1 MSDPV
6 QTYPPPPGDSGSSVK
21 TAVLV
26 GAVIA
31 MLAANVYLYMQVD
44 VLKTD
49 ISKLRESI
57 ATEVTN
63 LRENSTASTATHR
76 KSIETLKSELEA
88 ARRTAATAASHAK
101 SEAESHADQIAKQL
115 AAEQKRQAQEVA
127 SEISAVK
134 AEAST
139 TNSKIGEVNSEV
151 STVKTQVASTKS
163 ELEKTIG
170 DLKKVTGDLGVQ
182 SGYIATNGKELSALK
197 RLGERNYFEF
207 NLAKAK
213 TPQKVGDITLLLKKT
228 DPKKNKYTVEISADD
243 KRTEKKDKNINEPVQ
258 FYVAKARQPYELVV
272 NEVGKDII
280 KGYLATPKDQI
291 ARN

>member
-1 MSDPV
+1 M
-6 QTYPPPPGDSGSSVK
+6 QTYPPPPSDSGSSLK

-44 VLKTD
+44 VLKTE
-49 ISKLRESI
+49 ISKLRESV

-63 LRENSTASTATHR
+63 LRENSSATTATHR
-76 KSIETLKSELEA
+76 KSIETLKSELET
-88 ARRTAATAASHAK
+88 ARRIAATAASHAK

-115 AAEQKRQAQEVA
+115 AAEQKKQAQQVA
-127 SEISAVK
+127 SELNDVK
-134 AEAST
+134 AAATT
-139 TNSKIGEVNSEV
+139 TNTKIADVNTEV

-163 ELEKTIG
+163 ELDRTIG

-182 SGYIATNGKELSALK
+182 SGYIATNGKELNALK

-228 DPKKNKYTVEISADD
+228 DQKRNKYTVEVYADD

>member
-1 MSDPV
+1 M
-6 QTYPPPPGDSGSSVK
+6 QNYPPPDPGSSSLK

-44 VLKTD
+44 VLKTE

-63 LRENSTASTATHR
+63 LRENSTATSATHR
-76 KSIETLKSELEA
+76 KSIETLKSELEQ
-88 ARRTAATAASHAK
+88 ARRAAAVAASNAK
-101 SEAESHADQIAKQL
+101 SEAEVHADKIAKEL
-115 AAEQKRQAQEVA
+115 AAEQKRQEQQITGQISEV
-127 SEISAVK
+127 K
-134 AEAST
+134 EAAT
-139 TNSKIGEVNSEV
+139 TANTKIENVNGEVTN
-151 STVKTQVASTKS
+151 VKSQVASTKS
-163 ELEKTIG
+163 ELDKTIAN
-170 DLKKVTGDLGVQ
+170 LNKVTGDLGVQ
-182 SGYIATNGKELSALK
+182 SGYIATNGKELAALK

-228 DPKKNKYTVEISADD
+228 DPKRNKYTVEVHADD
-243 KRTEKKDKNINEPVQ
+243 KVTEKKDKNINEPVQ

-272 NEVGKDII
+272 NEVGKDIV

>member
-1 MSDPV
+1 M
-6 QTYPPPPGDSGSSVK
+6 QTYPPAPGDSGSNLK

-26 GAVIA
+26 GAVVA

-44 VLKTD
+44 VLKTE

-57 ATEVTN
+57 ATEVTS
-63 LRENSTASTATHR
+63 LRENTSATSATHR
-76 KSIETLKSELEA
+76 KSIETLKAELEA

-101 SEAESHADQIAKQL
+101 SEAESHADKIARQL
-115 AAEQKRQAQEVA
+115 ADEQKRQAKEVA
-127 SEISAVK
+127 SQFSEVK
-134 AEAST
+134 DLNST
-139 TNSKIGEVNSEV
+139 TNSKIADVNTEVG
-151 STVKTQVASTKS
+151 TVKSQVASTKS
-163 ELEKTIG
+163 ELDKTIG

-182 SGYIATNGKELSALK
+182 SGYIATNGKELAALK

>member
-1 MSDPV
+1 MTESM
-6 QTYPPPPGDSGSSVK
+6 QNYPPPDSGNSLK

-44 VLKTD
+44 VLKTE
-49 ISKLRESI
+49 IAKLRESI
-57 ATEVTN
+57 STEVTN
-63 LRENSTASTATHR
+63 LRENSSATSATHR
-76 KSIETLKSELEA
+76 KSLETLKTELAE
-88 ARRTAATAASHAK
+88 ARRSAAMAASNAK
-101 SEAESHADQIAKQL
+101 SEAEVHADRIAKEL
-115 AAEQKRQAQEVA
+115 AAEQKRQEQQVAGQISEV
-127 SEISAVK
+127 K
-134 AEAST
+134 EA
-139 TNSKIGEVNSEV
+139 TNTANAKIADVNGEV

-163 ELEKTIG
+163 ELDKTIG

-182 SGYIATNGKELSALK
+182 SGYIATNGKELAQLK

-228 DPKKNKYTVEISADD
+228 DPKRNKYTLEVHADD
-243 KRTEKKDKNINEPVQ
+243 KVTEKKDKGINEPVQ
-258 FYVAKARQPYELVV
+258 FYVAKAHQPYELVV
-272 NEVGKDII
+272 NEVKKDII

>member
-1 MSDPV
+1 MAESI
-6 QTYPPPPGDSGSSVK
+6 QNYPPPDSGNSLK

-44 VLKTD
+44 VLKTE

-57 ATEVTN
+57 STEVTN
-63 LRENSTASTATHR
+63 LRENSSATSATHR
-76 KSIETLKSELEA
+76 KSLETLKSELAE
-88 ARRTAATAASHAK
+88 ARRSAMAAASNAK
-101 SEAESHADQIAKQL
+101 SEAEVHADRIAKEL
-115 AAEQKRQAQEVA
+115 AAEQKRQEQQVSTQITEVR
-127 SEISAVK
+127 
-134 AEAST
+134 EAANST
-139 TNSKIGEVNSEV
+139 NAKIENVNGEV

-163 ELEKTIG
+163 ELDRTIG

-182 SGYIATNGKELSALK
+182 SGYIATNGKELAQLK

-228 DPKKNKYTVEISADD
+228 DPKRNKYTLEVHADD
-243 KRTEKKDKNINEPVQ
+243 KVTEKRDRTINEPVQ

-272 NEVGKDII
+272 NSVGKDVI